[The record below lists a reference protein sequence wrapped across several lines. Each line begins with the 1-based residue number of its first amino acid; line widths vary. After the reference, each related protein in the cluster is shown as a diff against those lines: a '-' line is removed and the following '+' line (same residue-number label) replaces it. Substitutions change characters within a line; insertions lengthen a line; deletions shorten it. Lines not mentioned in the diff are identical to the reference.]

1 MGWHLTVAPRKN
13 LMITQNS
20 NNPAVTPAADPA
32 ATPAVQP
39 AIVQPVKDAAPR
51 VEVATKK

>member
-1 MGWHLTVAPRKN
+1 
-13 LMITQNS
+13 MITQNS

-32 ATPAVQP
+32 TTPAVQP
-39 AIVQPVKDAAPR
+39 EITQPVKDKEQAPK